1 MRSFFTVGA
10 AAGLWVATSLGGVA
24 VALAQTNDVR
34 NVVTPAGQVP
44 VAPAVVAPAVVAPA
58 VVAPTVVAP
67 AAVVE
72 PTTVAPAAVV
82 AAIPGEIALAGQVI
96 RTKQV
101 DIRGTNDKALV
112 ALLDTGDGQRQIVDL
127 GPALNFKAAPL
138 YTGDQIAVRGLR
150 MTLGKANV
158 LVATEATV
166 GSNAVA
172 IKRIA
177 PTATTTVVAAP
188 AAPSGYVV
196 GEKILKLD
204 GRIEHLRR
212 ARLLG
217 SNVEHVI
224 AEIVTRNARAIVVD
238 LGPPAAT
245 WKADIK
251 QGEWITIQGQ
261 EMNINNRPVLLALEI
276 NKSGVPYLIDRQL
289 VREAPATPVVEEQ
302 VLP

>member
-1 MRSFFTVGA
+1 
-10 AAGLWVATSLGGVA
+10 
-24 VALAQTNDVR
+24 
-34 NVVTPAGQVP
+34 
-44 VAPAVVAPAVVAPA
+44 
-58 VVAPTVVAP
+58 VVAP

-72 PTTVAPAAVV
+72 QTTVAPAAVV
-82 AAIPGEIALAGQVI
+82 AAPPSDVALAGQVL

-101 DIRGTNDKALV
+101 DIRGTNEKVLV
-112 ALLDTGDGQRQIVDL
+112 ALVDAGNGQRQIVDL
-127 GPALNFKAAPL
+127 GPTLNYKAVPI
-138 YTGDQIAVRGLR
+138 YTGDQIAVHGPRV
-150 MTLGKANV
+150 TLGKANV

-172 IKRIA
+172 IKRVA
-177 PTATTTVVAAP
+177 PAAATTTVVTAA

-196 GEKILKLD
+196 GEKIFRID

-224 AEIVTRNARAIVVD
+224 AEVVTRNARALVVD
-238 LGPPAAT
+238 LGPPASI

-261 EMNINNRPVLLALEI
+261 QMDVNNRPVFLALEI
-276 NKSGVPYLIDRQL
+276 NKNGVPYLIDRQL